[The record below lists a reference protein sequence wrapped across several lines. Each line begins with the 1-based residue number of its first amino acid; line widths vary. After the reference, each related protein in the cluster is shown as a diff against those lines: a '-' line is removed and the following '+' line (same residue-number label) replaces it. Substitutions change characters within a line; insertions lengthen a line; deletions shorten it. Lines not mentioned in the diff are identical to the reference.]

1 VCQPSAWVGFDVFC
15 GIDVARETHHVVA
28 VDGDGRRLVDRPL
41 PNAEPD
47 LVELF
52 AELEGHGQVLV
63 VVDQLASIGALA
75 VAVARSRGI
84 TVGYLPGLS
93 MRRIADLYP
102 GEAKTDARDAH
113 IIADAGRTL
122 PHALRR
128 VGVEERTTVE
138 LAVLAGYDA
147 DLATEATRLT
157 NRLHDALLHV
167 HPALERLL
175 GRQFRSPGVL
185 RLLAATGTPSAIAA
199 LGPARIRKTI
209 AVGSPRIAARLTGE
223 ILTAIGEQ
231 TVVIAATEQYG
242 QVIRGLASQLLSVL
256 AQRGAL
262 AAQLEELLATHPLAE
277 ILTSMPG
284 VGPRTA
290 IEVLRTVGDG
300 ATFPSAA
307 HVASYAG
314 LAPATR
320 QSGRSIKGEQQ
331 ARRGNRSL
339 RSALYLSAFASL
351 RHPASRTYYDRK
363 RAEGKSHTAALT
375 CLARRRVDVL
385 YAMLRDRQP
394 YRADALDPTRTP
406 TSPPPLAA

>member
-1 VCQPSAWVGFDVFC
+1 
-15 GIDVARETHHVVA
+15 
-28 VDGDGRRLVDRPL
+28 
-41 PNAEPD
+41 
-47 LVELF
+47 
-52 AELEGHGQVLV
+52 
-63 VVDQLASIGALA
+63 
-75 VAVARSRGI
+75 
-84 TVGYLPGLS
+84 
-93 MRRIADLYP
+93 
-102 GEAKTDARDAH
+102 
-113 IIADAGRTL
+113 
-122 PHALRR
+122 
-128 VGVEERTTVE
+128 
-138 LAVLAGYDA
+138 
-147 DLATEATRLT
+147 
-157 NRLHDALLHV
+157 
-167 HPALERLL
+167 
-175 GRQFRSPGVL
+175 
-185 RLLAATGTPSAIAA
+185 
-199 LGPARIRKTI
+199 
-209 AVGSPRIAARLTGE
+209 
-223 ILTAIGEQ
+223 
-231 TVVIAATEQYG
+231 
-242 QVIRGLASQLLSVL
+242 
-256 AQRGAL
+256 
-262 AAQLEELLATHPLAE
+262 LAE

-300 ATFPSAA
+300 ATVPSAA